1 MGFNFGSF
9 LAGAAENVV
18 ETLKKDEEEAAK
30 AATFGVKALKE
41 NYDKVMAENRKL
53 ETEVS
58 ENIKAL
64 RTFDPTAT
72 DAQLFAAATNKTYM
86 TMAIEAAKTNPS
98 TFKVAD
104 VVKIKE
110 ENASPLTATELLKA
124 YTSIP
129 AVSKAARQAEG
140 TAAVVAA
147 ADQEASFF
155 TRLRKGAADRAA
167 SKAEEQTA
175 KAMGVSI
182 ETLRSASEFKR
193 PDAGA
198 GVEFNM
204 AKFQKAK
211 GWDEQEKDAKLAVFK
226 AEKEGDAEALKLARA
241 DLLIINSIKES
252 LTSEQQQFANKV
264 ADIKNRYMFGT
275 PEERKAAK
283 PDYDRLMA
291 DLRAEALAKKVT
303 KDGEGEGKIPALGTL
318 NTFTSAA
325 VARAVAAKH
334 GDLIKSKQLA
344 IVEKAD
350 GSVGIDYIGDNDTL
364 RRQILETQSSAAKN
378 ALSLYTDAKGLPLNR
393 DVASVMNSYTAIVP
407 SVVRTDGAA
416 PAAGPQPA
424 APAPTARPT
433 PANAASL
440 RAEAEAAIAKG
451 ASRAAVAKRY
461 KEQTGQEF

>member
-18 ETLKKDEEEAAK
+18 DTLKKDEEDAAK

-86 TMAIEAAKTNPS
+86 AMAIDAAKTNPS
-98 TFKVAD
+98 SFKVAD

-110 ENASPLTATELLKA
+110 DNASPLTATELLKA

-129 AVSKAARQAEG
+129 AVSQAARRAEG
-140 TAAVVAA
+140 TAVAP
-147 ADQEASFF
+147 DQEASFF

-198 GVEFNM
+198 GVEFDM
-204 AKFQKAK
+204 SKFQKAK
-211 GWDEQEKDAKLAVFK
+211 GWDEQFNDAKLAVFK

-252 LTSEQQQFANKV
+252 LTPEQQQFANKV

-283 PDYDRLMA
+283 PDYDKLMA
-291 DLRAEALAKKVT
+291 DMRAEALAKKVT

-334 GDLIKSKQLA
+334 GNLINSKQLA

-350 GSVGIDYIGDNDTL
+350 GSVGIDYIGDNIET
-364 RRQILETQSSAAKN
+364 RRQILETQSTAAKN

-433 PANAASL
+433 PTTSIPSPKT
-440 RAEAEAAIAKG
+440 REEYDAIPRGTRYIDTDGKTKIKG
-451 ASRAAVAKRY
+451 
-461 KEQTGQEF
+461 